1 MIITHHRRSQQYV
14 QCITD
19 ARRQTHLLHLPSSC
33 TRVHTYFLCCIFSII
48 RLLHYICS
56 TAWFY
61 ILPSKNYCA
70 AFLQYQLAIIHTT
83 MTTKGTIENFH
94 VVKESYCPSCQ
105 DSKAVTTILPT
116 HIPIFHHICILA
128 ITCPLCSFRDSQI
141 LFTGRMPSK
150 GKKFIFELKSSQD
163 LDRQIVKS
171 DHALIYVP
179 QLELEIPSETQ
190 QGTLS
195 TVEGVL
201 RKVVRDLDAKQKQRV
216 LVGDLENFHRCR
228 DVIRALEA
236 LIFSRYRQTDFFENQ
251 ESEADSN
258 VLRYPFEFILDD
270 PSGLSMIENPF
281 APQTDESLKEIY
293 YQRSSEQNIALGLQP
308 IEQQTNRSEEM
319 IRHAI
324 KSTPSNQV
332 LQIEVDIVP
341 NDTEESG
348 QTTPKASQQIG
359 RDEALKFPT
368 QCPSCHA
375 HTETAM
381 CIIDIP
387 HFQQVIIMSL
397 NCEKCGFKSNEIKP
411 SGKDPSLKL

>member
-1 MIITHHRRSQQYV
+1 MIY
-14 QCITD
+14 
-19 ARRQTHLLHLPSSC
+19 L
-33 TRVHTYFLCCIFSII
+33 
-48 RLLHYICS
+48 
-56 TAWFY
+56 
-61 ILPSKNYCA
+61 
-70 AFLQYQLAIIHTT
+70 
-83 MTTKGTIENFH
+83 
-94 VVKESYCPSCQ
+94 
-105 DSKAVTTILPT
+105 
-116 HIPIFHHICILA
+116 
-128 ITCPLCSFRDSQI
+128 
-141 LFTGRMPSK
+141 
-150 GKKFIFELKSSQD
+150 
-163 LDRQIVKS
+163 
-171 DHALIYVP
+171 P

-190 QGTLS
+190 QGTIS

-236 LIFSRYRQTDFFENQ
+236 LIFSRDRQTDFCENQ
-251 ESEADSN
+251 ESQADSN
-258 VLRYPFEFILDD
+258 LLRYPFEFILDD
-270 PSGLSMIENPF
+270 PSGLSMVENPF

-293 YQRSSEQNIALGLQP
+293 YQRSSEQNDALGLQP
-308 IEQQTNRSEEM
+308 IDQQTNRSREM
-319 IRHAI
+319 IRYAI
-324 KSTPSNQV
+324 KSSESVSTPCNQA
-332 LQIEVDIVP
+332 LQIEVDIVPKAVP

>member
-1 MIITHHRRSQQYV
+1 
-14 QCITD
+14 
-19 ARRQTHLLHLPSSC
+19 
-33 TRVHTYFLCCIFSII
+33 
-48 RLLHYICS
+48 
-56 TAWFY
+56 
-61 ILPSKNYCA
+61 
-70 AFLQYQLAIIHTT
+70 
-83 MTTKGTIENFH
+83 
-94 VVKESYCPSCQ
+94 
-105 DSKAVTTILPT
+105 
-116 HIPIFHHICILA
+116 
-128 ITCPLCSFRDSQI
+128 
-141 LFTGRMPSK
+141 MPSK

-236 LIFSRYRQTDFFENQ
+236 LIFSRDRQTDCFENQ